1 MTDPPPPAGPPP
13 PGAPPPPWP
22 ASGQSPE
29 PQPMSVREERNWAM
43 AAHLGSFVAAAVA
56 MAFLAPLA
64 VMLMTRGRSEFVR
77 RHAVESLNFQ
87 ISTLI
92 YAAVSVA
99 LIFVLIG
106 ILLLVLVGIV
116 WVISVILGGVAA
128 SQGRDFRYP
137 LNIRF
142 IS

>member
-1 MTDPPPPAGPPP
+1 
-13 PGAPPPPWP
+13 
-22 ASGQSPE
+22 
-29 PQPMSVREERNWAM
+29 MSVGEERNWAM
-43 AAHLGSFVAAAVA
+43 AAHLGSFLAAAVA

-116 WVISVILGGVAA
+116 WLISVILGGVAA

>member
-1 MTDPPPPAGPPP
+1 MTDQPPLGPP
-13 PGAPPPPWP
+13 PGAPPPPSQP
-22 ASGQSPE
+22 PGQFPG
-29 PQPMSVREERNWAM
+29 PGPLSVSEERNWAM
-43 AAHLGSFVAAAVA
+43 AAHLGSLVAAAVA

-87 ISTLI
+87 ISALI
-92 YAAVSVA
+92 YAAISVV

-106 ILLLVLVGIV
+106 LVLLVVLGVFWLVA
-116 WVISVILGGVAA
+116 VILGGVAA
-128 SQGRDFRYP
+128 SQGHEFRYP

>member
-1 MTDPPPPAGPPP
+1 MTRPPPAGPPP
-13 PGAPPPPWP
+13 GDLPG
-22 ASGQSPE
+22 PE
-29 PQPMSVREERNWAM
+29 PMSASEERNWAM

-92 YAAVSVA
+92 YAAISVV

-106 ILLLVLVGIV
+106 VVLLVLLGILWLV
-116 WVISVILGGVAA
+116 TVILGAVAA
-128 SQGRDFRYP
+128 SQGREFRYP

>member
-1 MTDPPPPAGPPP
+1 MTDQPPAGPPP
-13 PGAPPPPWP
+13 GAPL
-22 ASGQSPE
+22 PE
-29 PQPMSVREERNWAM
+29 PLSMSEERNWAM
-43 AAHLGSFVAAAVA
+43 AAHLGSLIAAAVA

-64 VMLMTRGRSEFVR
+64 VMLMTKGRSEFVR

-87 ISTLI
+87 ISALI
-92 YAAVSVA
+92 YAAISVV

-106 ILLLVLVGIV
+106 LVLLAVLGV
-116 WVISVILGGVAA
+116 FWLVAVILGGVAA
-128 SQGRDFRYP
+128 SQGHEFRYP

>member
-1 MTDPPPPAGPPP
+1 MTDPPLPPGPP
-13 PGAPPPPWP
+13 PGAPPP
-22 ASGQSPE
+22 GQFPG
-29 PQPMSVREERNWAM
+29 PGPMSVSEERNWAM

-64 VMLMTRGRSEFVR
+64 VMLMTKDRSEFVR

-87 ISTLI
+87 ISVLI
-92 YAAVSVA
+92 YAAVSVV
-99 LIFVLIG
+99 LIVVLIG
-106 ILLLVLVGIV
+106 LVLLVCLGVFWLV
-116 WVISVILGGVAA
+116 SVILGGVAA

-142 IS
+142 VS

>member
-1 MTDPPPPAGPPP
+1 MTDQPPLGPP
-13 PGAPPPPWP
+13 PGAPPPPSQP
-22 ASGQSPE
+22 PGQFPG
-29 PQPMSVREERNWAM
+29 PGPLSVSEERNWAM
-43 AAHLGSFVAAAVA
+43 AAHLGSLVAAAVA

-77 RHAVESLNFQ
+77 HHAVESLNFQ
-87 ISTLI
+87 ISVLI
-92 YAAVSVA
+92 YAAISVA

-106 ILLLVLVGIV
+106 LVLLVVLGVFWLVA
-116 WVISVILGGVAA
+116 VILGGVAA
-128 SQGRDFRYP
+128 SQGHEFRYP

>member
-1 MTDPPPPAGPPP
+1 
-13 PGAPPPPWP
+13 
-22 ASGQSPE
+22 
-29 PQPMSVREERNWAM
+29 MSVSEERNWAM
-43 AAHLGSFVAAAVA
+43 AAHLGSFIAAAIA

-92 YAAVSVA
+92 YAAVSVV

-106 ILLLVLVGIV
+106 LLLLTLLGIV
-116 WVISVILGGVAA
+116 WLVSVILGGVAA
-128 SQGRDFRYP
+128 SQGRDFHYP

>member
-1 MTDPPPPAGPPP
+1 MTDQPPPAGPPP
-13 PGAPPPPWP
+13 PPSPPP
-22 ASGQSPE
+22 GQSPE
-29 PQPMSVREERNWAM
+29 PLPMSVSEERNWAM
-43 AAHLGSFVAAAVA
+43 AAHLGSIVAAAVA

-64 VMLMTRGRSEFVR
+64 VMLMTKGRSEFVR

-92 YAAVSVA
+92 YAAVSVV

-106 ILLLVLVGIV
+106 LLLLALLGIV
-116 WVISVILGGVAA
+116 WLISVILGGVAA

-142 IS
+142 IA